1 MSSLSNFSQ
10 DKEHRMNMIYQ
21 FKVENQGLRI
31 RNEIIKAREIKK
43 DSILFKDIILPENIK
58 SLESKNF
65 TLTTSSEGTLIYWE
79 KETI

>member
-1 MSSLSNFSQ
+1 MSSLSNFAQ

-58 SLESKNF
+58 SLETKNF